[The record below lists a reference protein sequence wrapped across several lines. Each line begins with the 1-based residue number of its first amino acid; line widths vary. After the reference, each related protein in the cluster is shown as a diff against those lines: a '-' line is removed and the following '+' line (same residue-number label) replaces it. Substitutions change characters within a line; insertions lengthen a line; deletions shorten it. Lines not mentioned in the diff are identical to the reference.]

1 MPLRFMIGF
10 IMMWALINAGCNWL
24 TGLAMTSGIP
34 ESIGTSGSVST
45 TFSQDPVGAP
55 AQYQGL
61 DSGATAIIQQWAFFD
76 YPALFN
82 DENGNPDETRSMIR
96 YSLLVVCGLGF
107 LLSVAWTVKQ
117 IFF

>member
-10 IMMWALINAGCNWL
+10 IMMWVLINAGCNWL
-24 TGLAMTSGIP
+24 SGLAMSTDIP
-34 ESIGTSGSVST
+34 EAIGVAGNIT
-45 TFSQDPVGAP
+45 TTYSQDATGAP
-55 AQYQGL
+55 AQYQNL
-61 DSGATAIIQQWAFFD
+61 TSSSTSVIQQWAFFD